1 MQSAGNGLQ
10 TVHAQSRNAPCTK
23 EKHSM
28 NFLTDLLA
36 GIVHFV
42 GWLV

>member
-1 MQSAGNGLQ
+1 MS
-10 TVHAQSRNAPCTK
+10 HRCTTYK
-23 EKHSM
+23 EKHRM

-36 GIVHFV
+36 GVVHFV